1 MSGEPDLAAV
11 AAAFA
16 IEGTWLGAE
25 RYGSGHINRTYLSEF
40 ETPEGRR
47 RYLHQAIHGDVF
59 RDVPGLM
66 RNIERVTSHLRERAD
81 RARPGERWEVL
92 ELVPTRSGAVVH
104 RAADGRSWRTFPCI
118 EGARTYDVAPTPDI
132 AREAARGFGRF
143 ARDLADFDP
152 SRLVESIPRFHDLE
166 GRLARLRGVTFE
178 DPVGRAAIAE
188 AELESV
194 WARVELADELR
205 EVRANGGLPVRVT
218 HNDTKVNNVLL
229 DDDTGRA
236 VAVIDLDTVMPG
248 TLLFDFG
255 DLVRTATC
263 PAPED
268 ETDPSRVFVDFALF
282 DAVAE
287 GYVGEIASFATST
300 ELESLLLGG
309 RFITFII
316 GVRFLTD
323 YLEGDA
329 YFPTSRPHQNLDRA
343 RTQLALLRSLERY
356 ESELRAIVDRHR
368 GG

>member
-1 MSGEPDLAAV
+1 MPDEPDLASV

-16 IEGTWLGAE
+16 IDGTWLGAE
-25 RYGSGHINRTYLSEF
+25 RYGSGHINRTYVSEF
-40 ETPEGRR
+40 ETPGGRR
-47 RYLHQAIHGDVF
+47 RFLHQAINGEIF

-66 RNIERVTSHLRERAD
+66 RNIERVTRHLRERAEAAEVGD
-81 RARPGERWEVL
+81 RWEVP
-92 ELVPTRSGAVVH
+92 ELVPTRRGDVAH
-104 RAADGRSWRTFPCI
+104 QTADGVFWRTFCCI
-118 EGARTYDVAPTPDI
+118 ESARTYDVAPSPAI

-178 DPVGRAAIAE
+178 DPVGRAGIAE

-194 WARVELADELR
+194 WARVGLADELR
-205 EVRANGGLPVRVT
+205 VVRAGGGLPVRVA
-218 HNDTKVNNVLL
+218 HNDTKVNNVLI
-229 DDDTGRA
+229 DDATGRA
-236 VAVIDLDTVMPG
+236 AAVVDLDTVMPG

-268 ETDPSRVFVDFALF
+268 ETDPSRVYVDFELF
-282 DAVAE
+282 EAVTQ

-300 ELESLLLGG
+300 ELENLLLGG
-309 RFITFII
+309 KFITFII

-323 YLEGDA
+323 YLEGDS

-343 RTQLALLRSLERY
+343 RTQLALLRSLEQY
-356 ESELRAIVDRHR
+356 EPELQAIVDRHR